1 MCYKALMRTL
11 TRIVAAMQ
19 LALIFPAAL
28 FLTAVLVGAGD
39 APQYDLARIA
49 QRIVMWYSAR
59 MWTLWL
65 LLLALPFAVLISGSL
80 TLVRTWDRDVEPPRA
95 ARQSL
100 ATMIPAPLAALF
112 VAGTT
117 LTSAGILAIVVL
129 HMLAN

>member
-1 MCYKALMRTL
+1 MRTL
-11 TRIVAAMQ
+11 TRFVAGVQ

-28 FLTAVLVGAGD
+28 FITAVLVGAGK

-65 LLLALPFAVLISGSL
+65 LLLALPFAVLASGAVMLLRS
-80 TLVRTWDRDVEPPRA
+80 WSRDVPHE

-100 ATMIPAPLAALF
+100 ATMIPAPLATLL

>member
-1 MCYKALMRTL
+1 MGAL
-11 TRIVAAMQ
+11 TRVVAGMQ

-28 FLTAVLVGAGD
+28 FVTAVLVGAGA

-49 QRIVMWYSAR
+49 QRIVMWYSGR

-65 LLLALPFAVLISGSL
+65 LLLALPFAVLVTGCV
-80 TLVRTWDRDVEPPRA
+80 TLLRSWNRGIELPHA
-95 ARQSL
+95 ARQSR
-100 ATMIPAPLAALF
+100 ATMIPAPLATLF

>member
-1 MCYKALMRTL
+1 MRTL
-11 TRIVAAMQ
+11 IRIVAATQ

-28 FLTAVLVGAGD
+28 FMTAVLVGAGD

-49 QRIVMWYSAR
+49 QRVVMWYSAR

-65 LLLALPFAVLISGSL
+65 LLLALPFAVLVIGCA
-80 TLVRTWDRDVEPPRA
+80 TLLRRWNRDVELPQA

-100 ATMIPAPLAALF
+100 AMMVPAPVATLF

-117 LTSAGILAIVVL
+117 LTSTGILAIVVL

>member
-1 MCYKALMRTL
+1 MPTL

-19 LALIFPAAL
+19 LAFIFPAAL
-28 FLTAVLVGAGD
+28 FMTAVLVAAGS

-65 LLLALPFAVLISGSL
+65 LLLALPLAVLVTGCA
-80 TLVRTWDRDVEPPRA
+80 TLPRSWNRDVELPHT

-100 ATMIPAPLAALF
+100 AMIPAPLATLF

>member
-1 MCYKALMRTL
+1 MRTL
-11 TRIVAAMQ
+11 TRVVAAIQ
-19 LALIFPAAL
+19 LTLILPAAL
-28 FLTAVLVGAGD
+28 FLGAVLVAAGD

-49 QRIVMWYSAR
+49 QRLVLWYSAR

-65 LLLALPFAVLISGSL
+65 LLLALPFAVLVTGCA
-80 TLVRTWDRDVEPPRA
+80 TLLRSWNYDAERTHA

-100 ATMIPAPLAALF
+100 AMIPAPLATLF

-117 LTSAGILAIVVL
+117 LTSGGILAIVVL

>member
-1 MCYKALMRTL
+1 VHTL
-11 TRIVAAMQ
+11 TRIAAMMQ

-28 FLTAVLVGAGD
+28 FLTAVLVAAGD
-39 APQYDLARIA
+39 APQYELARVA

-65 LLLALPFAVLISGSL
+65 LLLALPFAVLVTGCA
-80 TLVRTWDRDVEPPRA
+80 TLLRSWNRDVELPHA

-100 ATMIPAPLAALF
+100 SMIIPAPLATLF

-117 LTSAGILAIVVL
+117 VTSAWILAIVVL

>member
-1 MCYKALMRTL
+1 MRTL
-11 TRIVAAMQ
+11 TRVVAAIQ
-19 LALIFPAAL
+19 LALIVPAAL
-28 FLTAVLVGAGD
+28 FMTAVLVT
-39 APQYDLARIA
+39 DLARIA

-65 LLLALPFAVLISGSL
+65 LLLALPFAALL
-80 TLVRTWDRDVEPPRA
+80 TGCATLLRSRDHDVELPHA
-95 ARQSL
+95 AWQSL
-100 ATMIPAPLAALF
+100 AMIPAPLATLF